1 MNFDLRSAAV
11 ATGGVVHGAE
21 GDTPSATPPPPSRVV
36 TDSRAAGPGTA
47 FVALVGEKHDAHD
60 FLGQVAAAGVDY
72 VIASRVPDGWSTPW
86 VEVPD
91 TLVALQDLGRAVRSA
106 FAGPVVGITGSAG
119 KTTTRV
125 LVTEVLS
132 ALGRVHATRGN
143 LNNHVGVPLTL
154 LALEE
159 APPAAALVL
168 EMGMNHLR
176 EIAVLQDIGA
186 PSIRLVTN
194 VGAAHVEGCGSIEG
208 VAAAKQEMFDGA
220 RPGDVCVV
228 NLDDPRVAAMPVPVG
243 ARRLTYGRH
252 PDAEVR
258 LVEVRVDAEALTTH
272 LRVETGEGVVEA
284 TLSVPGEHLAHN
296 ACAAV
301 AVGLAA
307 GVPLATMGAGLAR
320 FQPEGM
326 RNRVERIGE
335 LRIIDDAYNANP
347 TSMEAALR
355 LLATLPAP
363 RVAVLG
369 DMLELG
375 SVEAASHVA
384 VLELARALPL
394 DAVHVTGPRMTLA
407 AARVPGVRV
416 HPDPAALAEV
426 LADTLSPSTAVLV
439 KGSRGARMERVTER
453 LRGGGT

>member
-1 MNFDLRSAAV
+1 MNFDLEAAAR
-11 ATGGVVHGAE
+11 ATGGRAHGTA
-21 GDTPSATPPPPSRVV
+21 APPSRIV
-36 TDSRAAGPGTA
+36 TDSRLAGPGTA
-47 FVALVGEKHDAHD
+47 FVALVGDKHDAHD
-60 FLGQVAAAGVDY
+60 FLDQVAAAGVDY
-72 VIASRVPDGWSTPW
+72 VVATRVPAGWSTPW

-91 TLVALQDLGRAVRSA
+91 TLVALQDLGRAVRRG

-125 LVTEVLS
+125 LVMEVLA

-159 APPAAALVL
+159 QPPAAALVL
-168 EMGMNHLR
+168 EMGMNHLG
-176 EIAVLQDIGA
+176 EIALLQDIGA
-186 PSIRLVTN
+186 PTIRLVTN
-194 VGAAHVEGCGSIEG
+194 VGEAHVEGCGSIEG

-220 RPGDVCVV
+220 RAGDVCVV
-228 NLDDPRVAAMPVPVG
+228 NLDDPWVAAMPVPVG
-243 ARRLTYGRH
+243 ARRLTYGQH
-252 PDAEVR
+252 PDADVR
-258 LVEVRVDAEALTTH
+258 LVAVHIDPEALTTH
-272 LRVETGEGVVEA
+272 LRVETRDGAVES
-284 TLSVPGEHLAHN
+284 TLAVPGAHLAHN

-307 GVPLATMGAGLAR
+307 GVPRDGMGASLAR

-326 RNRVERIGE
+326 RNRVERIGA
-335 LRIIDDAYNANP
+335 LRLIDDAYNANP

-355 LLATLPAP
+355 LLAALPAP

-375 SVEAASHVA
+375 SVEAESHVA
-384 VLELARALPL
+384 VLALARSLPI
-394 DAVHVTGPRMTLA
+394 DAVHVTGPRMTRA
-407 AARVPGVRV
+407 AASVPGVHV
-416 HPDPAALAEV
+416 HADAPALADV
-426 LADTLSPSTAVLV
+426 LTDTLSPSTAVLV
-439 KGSRGARMERVTER
+439 KGSRGARMERVSER